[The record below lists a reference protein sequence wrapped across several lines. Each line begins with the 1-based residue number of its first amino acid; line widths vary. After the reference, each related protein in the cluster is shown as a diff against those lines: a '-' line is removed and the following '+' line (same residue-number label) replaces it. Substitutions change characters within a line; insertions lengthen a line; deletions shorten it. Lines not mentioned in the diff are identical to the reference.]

1 MPQQTQEKIRY
12 IPKTEYIDSI
22 PEVGGLVP
30 YDTFM
35 VFVIGFFAT
44 VFILRNVMFAPVFAV
59 VAALFYDRFKKRF
72 NRNFY
77 LTIPYWFGFKTPK
90 GVPPVTEKEFVE

>member
-1 MPQQTQEKIRY
+1 MPQAREQIRY
-12 IPKTEYIDSI
+12 IPKTEYIDGI
-22 PEVGGLVP
+22 PEVGGLIP

-35 VFVIGFFAT
+35 VFVGGFFFT
-44 VFILRNVMFAPVFAV
+44 VFVFRSVMFAPVLG
-59 VAALFYDRFKKRF
+59 ALFAIGYSSFKKRF

-90 GVPPVTEKEFVE
+90 GVPPVTEKEFTE